1 MSCVVFTY
9 LSIWEEPPHTRTN
22 TGTLRTCL
30 RKKAKAV
37 LQFYPETAEDCHLI
51 CRVAKDVGFTGGL
64 LVDYP
69 AHMDGKKYFLVI
81 SFNG

>member
-1 MSCVVFTY
+1 MRTST
-9 LSIWEEPPHTRTN
+9 HTHTH

-37 LQFYPETAEDCHLI
+37 LQFYPETAKDCHLI